1 MALLEIQHLS
11 KRFIERS
18 SIFHKHDFYAV
29 KDVSFTL
36 NRRETLAIIGE
47 NGSGKSTLAK
57 MIIGQVEPTSGQM
70 LFRNKPLVFGDYAF
84 RAKHIRMVF
93 QDPNDAF
100 DPNHNIGQILDAPL
114 RMATQLSEEA
124 RNERIFQTLK
134 LVGLYKDHV
143 LTPISLAS
151 NSQKQLVALARALIL
166 EPEILIIDDTS
177 STLDFSVKTQMINL
191 MLELQQRLALS
202 FIYIGQHLGLIKHIS
217 DKLLV
222 MHEGEILEYGTTK
235 EVLLRPQHAITE
247 RLIESH
253 FGKKLTMEAW
263 AE

>member
-1 MALLEIQHLS
+1 MALLDVKQLNKHFFD
-11 KRFIERS
+11 RVG
-18 SIFHKHDFYAV
+18 IFHKQDFYAV

-36 NRRETLAIIGE
+36 NRRETLAIVGE
-47 NGSGKSTLAK
+47 NGAGKSTLAK
-57 MIIGQVEPTSGQM
+57 MIIGQVEPTSGQI
-70 LFRNKPLVFGDYAF
+70 LFRNKSLEFGDYAF
-84 RAKHIRMVF
+84 RAKHIRMIF

-100 DPNHNIGQILDAPL
+100 DLNHNIGQILDAPL
-114 RMATQLSEEA
+114 RMATELSEEA

-143 LTPISLAS
+143 LVPISQAS
-151 NSQKQLVALARALIL
+151 NSQKQRVALARALIL
-166 EPEILIIDDTS
+166 DPEILIIDDTS

-191 MLELQQRLALS
+191 ALELQQRLALS

-222 MHEGEILEYGTTK
+222 MHQGEVLEYGATK
-235 EVLLRPQHAITE
+235 DILLHPQHAMTE

-253 FGKKLTMEAW
+253 FGQRLTPEAW

>member
-1 MALLEIQHLS
+1 
-11 KRFIERS
+11 
-18 SIFHKHDFYAV
+18 
-29 KDVSFTL
+29 
-36 NRRETLAIIGE
+36 
-47 NGSGKSTLAK
+47 
-57 MIIGQVEPTSGQM
+57 MIIGQVEPTSGQI
-70 LFRNKPLVFGDYAF
+70 LFRNKPLAFGDYAF
-84 RAKHIRMVF
+84 RAQHIRMVF

-100 DPNHNIGQILDAPL
+100 DL

-151 NSQKQLVALARALIL
+151 NSQKQRVALARALIL

-202 FIYIGQHLGLIKHIS
+202 FIYIGQHLGLIKHVS

-235 EVLLRPQHAITE
+235 EVLLHPQHAITE

>member
-70 LFRNKPLVFGDYAF
+70 LFRNKPLAFGDYAF

-151 NSQKQLVALARALIL
+151 NSQKQLVALARALI
-166 EPEILIIDDTS
+166 
-177 STLDFSVKTQMINL
+177 KTQMINL

>member
-1 MALLEIQHLS
+1 
-11 KRFIERS
+11 
-18 SIFHKHDFYAV
+18 
-29 KDVSFTL
+29 
-36 NRRETLAIIGE
+36 
-47 NGSGKSTLAK
+47 
-57 MIIGQVEPTSGQM
+57 
-70 LFRNKPLVFGDYAF
+70 
-84 RAKHIRMVF
+84 MVF

-151 NSQKQLVALARALIL
+151 NSQKQRVALARALIL

-202 FIYIGQHLGLIKHIS
+202 FIYIGQHLGLIKHVS

>member
-70 LFRNKPLVFGDYAF
+70 LFRNKPLAFGDY
-84 RAKHIRMVF
+84 
-93 QDPNDAF
+93 
-100 DPNHNIGQILDAPL
+100 
-114 RMATQLSEEA
+114 A